1 MAKVLLFGWFAE
13 KAGWPERSIPAA
25 TLAELRAQ
33 IAALH
38 PDIAASLACGKGR
51 AAVNQLVVDQDVS
64 LADGDE
70 VAFFPP
76 VSGG

>member
-13 KAGWPERSIPAA
+13 KAGWAEQQIAGA
-25 TLAELRAQ
+25 TLLHLKTILGEC
-33 IAALH
+33 H
-38 PDIAASLACGKGR
+38 PDIAAALAVGKGR
-51 AAVNQLVVDQDVS
+51 SAVNQSLVYGDAPVN
-64 LADGDE
+64 DGDE